1 MNSSTNTPV
10 ANAFNTHQ
18 KRVLFL
24 LALVQFCIILD
35 FMIIAPIGDI
45 LMKAMSI
52 NTAQFGVVVSSYAFS
67 AAIASIISAGFADRF
82 DRKKLLVIF
91 FSGFILGTIACGI
104 SKNYEQIVVSRIITG
119 MFAGISNAVL
129 MTLVIDL
136 FLPQQRGRAMGVIQM
151 GFGMSQVIGVPLG
164 LFIAA
169 RLGWQFTFFGIVLL
183 AVGIIAALIIFLDS
197 ANAHLQHQIEKNPF
211 VHFWKTISN
220 SDYQIGFSAV
230 TLLSIGGFMIMP
242 FTAVFL
248 VNNVH
253 VSIHDLPLVFLSSGI
268 VALIVMPLM
277 GKLSDKYDRF
287 TLFAIGSV
295 AGMVA
300 IIIYTHLA
308 VTPLWLVIIINMLV
322 MACIMCRMSP
332 AMALNSMVPK
342 PEDRGAYM
350 GLSSALQQTAG
361 GLGAIIAG
369 IIIYQADNHS
379 PLVHF
384 DWLGYIIALI
394 FGTCI
399 YLVYRMKKLLDSRTH
414 H

>member
-1 MNSSTNTPV
+1 MNTAINPTAAS
-10 ANAFNTHQ
+10 AFNTYQ
-18 KRVLFL
+18 KRALVL

-45 LMKAMSI
+45 LMKAISI
-52 NTAQFGVVVSSYAFS
+52 DTSQFGIVVSSYAFS
-67 AAIASIISAGFADRF
+67 AAIASILTAGFADRF
-82 DRKKLLVIF
+82 DRKKLLIIF
-91 FSGFILGTIACGI
+91 FGGFILGTLACGV
-104 SKNYEQIVVSRIITG
+104 SHTYEQIVISRIITG
-119 MFAGISNAVL
+119 MFAGVSNAVL

-136 FLPQQRGRAMGVIQM
+136 FLPQQRGRAMGMIQM

-169 RLGWQFTFFGIVLL
+169 KLGWEFTFFSIVAFA
-183 AVGIIAALIIFLDS
+183 AVITAALIISLAP
-197 ANAHLQHQIEKNPF
+197 ANEHLTHQVEKNPF
-211 VHFWKTISN
+211 LHFWKTISN
-220 SDYQIGFSAV
+220 KDYQIGFSAV

-242 FTAVFL
+242 FTAVFM

-253 VSIHDLPLVFLSSGI
+253 VSTHDLPLVFLSSGI
-268 VALIVMPLM
+268 VALIVMPIM

-287 TLFAIGSV
+287 TLFTIGSS

-300 IIIYTHLA
+300 IIIYTQLS
-308 VTPLWLVIIINMLV
+308 VTPLWLVIVINMLV

-342 PEDRGAYM
+342 AEDRGAYM

-369 IIIYQADNHS
+369 MIIYQADNHS
-379 PLVHF
+379 PIVHF

-394 FGTCI
+394 FAICI
-399 YLVYRMKKLLDSRTH
+399 YLVYRMKKLLDSRQ
-414 H
+414 

>member
-1 MNSSTNTPV
+1 MNTAINPATES
-10 ANAFNTHQ
+10 AFNTYQ
-18 KRVLFL
+18 KRALVL

-45 LMKAMSI
+45 LMKAISI
-52 NTAQFGVVVSSYAFS
+52 DTSQFGIVVSSYAFS
-67 AAIASIISAGFADRF
+67 AAIASILTAGFADRF
-82 DRKKLLVIF
+82 DRKKLLIIF
-91 FSGFILGTIACGI
+91 FGGFILGTLACGV
-104 SKNYEQIVVSRIITG
+104 SHTYEQIVISRIITG
-119 MFAGISNAVL
+119 MFAGVSNAVL

-136 FLPQQRGRAMGVIQM
+136 FLPQQRGRAMGMIQM

-169 RLGWQFTFFGIVLL
+169 KLGWEFTFFSIVAFA
-183 AVGIIAALIIFLDS
+183 AVITAALIISLAP
-197 ANAHLQHQIEKNPF
+197 ANEHLTHQVEKNPF
-211 VHFWKTISN
+211 LHFWKTISN
-220 SDYQIGFSAV
+220 KDYQIGFSAV

-242 FTAVFL
+242 FTAVFM

-253 VSIHDLPLVFLSSGI
+253 VSTHDLPLVFLSSGI
-268 VALIVMPLM
+268 VALIVMPIM

-287 TLFAIGSV
+287 TLFTIGSI

-300 IIIYTHLA
+300 IIIYTQLS
-308 VTPLWLVIIINMLV
+308 VTPLWLVIVINMLV

-342 PEDRGAYM
+342 AEDRGAYM

-369 IIIYQADNHS
+369 MIIYQADNHS
-379 PLVHF
+379 PIVHF

-394 FGTCI
+394 FAICI
-399 YLVYRMKKLLDSRTH
+399 YLVYRMKKLLDSRQ
-414 H
+414 

>member
-1 MNSSTNTPV
+1 MNTAINPATEST
-10 ANAFNTHQ
+10 FNTYQ
-18 KRVLFL
+18 KRALVL

-45 LMKAMSI
+45 LMKAISI
-52 NTAQFGVVVSSYAFS
+52 NTSQFGIVVSSYAFS
-67 AAIASIISAGFADRF
+67 AAIASILTAGFADRF
-82 DRKKLLVIF
+82 DRKKLLIIF
-91 FSGFILGTIACGI
+91 FGGFILGTLACGI
-104 SKNYEQIVVSRIITG
+104 SHTYEQIVVSRIITG
-119 MFAGISNAVL
+119 MFAGVSNAVL

-136 FLPQQRGRAMGVIQM
+136 FLPQQRGRAMGMIQM

-169 RLGWQFTFFGIVLL
+169 KLGWEFTFFSIVAFA
-183 AVGIIAALIIFLDS
+183 AVITAALIISLAP
-197 ANAHLQHQIEKNPF
+197 ANEHLQHQVEKNPF
-211 VHFWKTISN
+211 LHFWKTISN
-220 SDYQIGFSAV
+220 KDYQIGFSAV

-242 FTAVFL
+242 FTAVFM

-253 VSIHDLPLVFLSSGI
+253 VSTHDLPLVFLSSGI

-287 TLFAIGSV
+287 TLFTIGSI

-300 IIIYTHLA
+300 IIIYTQLS
-308 VTPLWLVIIINMLV
+308 VTPLWLVIVINMLV

-342 PEDRGAYM
+342 AEDRGAYM

-369 IIIYQADNHS
+369 MIIYQADNHS

-394 FGTCI
+394 FATCI
-399 YLVYRMKKLLDSRTH
+399 YLVYRMKKLLDSR
-414 H
+414 

>member
-1 MNSSTNTPV
+1 MNTAINPTAAS
-10 ANAFNTHQ
+10 AFNTYQ
-18 KRVLFL
+18 KRALVL

-45 LMKAMSI
+45 LMKAISI
-52 NTAQFGVVVSSYAFS
+52 DTSQFGIVVSSYAFS
-67 AAIASIISAGFADRF
+67 AAIASILTAGFADRF
-82 DRKKLLVIF
+82 DRKKLLIIF
-91 FSGFILGTIACGI
+91 FGGFILGTLACGV
-104 SKNYEQIVVSRIITG
+104 SHTYEQIVISRIITG
-119 MFAGISNAVL
+119 MFAGVSNAVL

-136 FLPQQRGRAMGVIQM
+136 FLPQQRGRAMGMIQM

-169 RLGWQFTFFGIVLL
+169 KLGWEFTFFSIVAFA
-183 AVGIIAALIIFLDS
+183 AVITAALIISLAP
-197 ANAHLQHQIEKNPF
+197 ANEHLTHQVEKNPF
-211 VHFWKTISN
+211 LHFWKTISN
-220 SDYQIGFSAV
+220 KDYQIGFSAV

-242 FTAVFL
+242 FTAVFM

-253 VSIHDLPLVFLSSGI
+253 VSTHDLPLVFLSSGI
-268 VALIVMPLM
+268 VALIVMPIM

-287 TLFAIGSV
+287 TLFTIGSI

-300 IIIYTHLA
+300 IIIYTQLS
-308 VTPLWLVIIINMLV
+308 VTPLWLVIVINMLV

-342 PEDRGAYM
+342 AEDRGAYM

-369 IIIYQADNHS
+369 MIIYQADNHS
-379 PLVHF
+379 PIVHF

-394 FGTCI
+394 FAICI
-399 YLVYRMKKLLDSRTH
+399 YLVYRMKKLLDSRQ
-414 H
+414 